1 MHKLLTMFYLANK
14 TGNTMSK
21 LLSTIRVSAILL
33 AMFMSFS
40 VFHSSPANALISII
54 CMGDPET
61 GVITCITRDDSDGD
75 DPCAYYDPGCAGP
88 TFGNP
93 GGSGGGGG
101 GGGGGISPAE
111 QQRQA
116 TCAAANKDW
125 ADKDC
130 ANRRIG
136 NPPSDNQDINFNFPA
151 PGVGGADFMSG
162 SVFEFQRALYN
173 DVTDGT

>member
-1 MHKLLTMFYLANK
+1 MTA
-14 TGNTMSK
+14 
-21 LLSTIRVSAILL
+21 TILVPTT
-33 AMFMSFS
+33 
-40 VFHSSPANALISII
+40 V
-54 CMGDPET
+54 
-61 GVITCITRDDSDGD
+61 RD
-75 DPCAYYDPGCAGP
+75 AGAP
-88 TFGNP
+88 P
-93 GGSGGGGG
+93 LE
-101 GGGGGISPAE
+101 IRAEVAEVADVAEVAEVAE

-116 TCAAANKDW
+116 ACAAANKDW